1 MREDTIGQYTSDV
14 LRPLREKIV
23 LEGYQDG
30 WLSEEQVH
38 RLLAYETCMEAHG
51 FLKAHG
57 VYARY
62 DVEDLA
68 RDRATQARLG
78 L

>member
-1 MREDTIGQYTSDV
+1 
-14 LRPLREKIV
+14 
-23 LEGYQDG
+23 
-30 WLSEEQVH
+30 LSEEQVH

-57 VYARY
+57 VYVRY